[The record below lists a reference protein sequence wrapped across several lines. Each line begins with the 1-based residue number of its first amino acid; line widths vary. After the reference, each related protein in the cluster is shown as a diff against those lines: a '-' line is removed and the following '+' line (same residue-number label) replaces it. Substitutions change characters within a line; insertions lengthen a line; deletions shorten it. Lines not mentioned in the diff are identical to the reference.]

1 MTARGW
7 AAIVALLFAALLT
20 FLGWLFYVQNAARK
34 VQLSLELPGA
44 IAKWQFSEP
53 IPVLWLI
60 GGAFLVGFLLATIV
74 FGGRAMASSSR
85 VRRLERELA
94 FTTASQSRSAT
105 TAAGSGSQVDGW
117 K

>member
-7 AAIVALLFAALLT
+7 LAITALVCAALAT

-34 VQLSLELPGA
+34 VNLSFELPGQL
-44 IAKWQFSEP
+44 AKWQFNEP

-60 GGAFLVGFLLATIV
+60 GGAFLLGFVLATIV
-74 FGGRAMASSSR
+74 FGSRSLASSSR

-94 FTTASQSRSAT
+94 FTTASQSHSTTSA
-105 TAAGSGSQVDGW
+105 SGTGAKGDGW